1 MNLLRL
7 LLTLLAAGACAWWID
22 RSTAARGLLPPG
34 FARARPAEGSALP
47 LLSWLFEVYRRPAA
61 TALLGLVL
69 WVGVFAAVGQIGLPS
84 AMDQID
90 FESLSPLRLFQMH
103 AILVAMLAAWLMLGY
118 WRCGHDA
125 GTVIMT
131 QLGLRARTGQAIP
144 TEIGIGLGAGVVL
157 WGGVLA
163 LVMLSALI
171 VGAVGGFENLPNEAP
186 EMVLW
191 MGSLPVLL
199 RLMVS
204 LSAGVFEEVFFR
216 GFLMPR
222 AGFVTSNVL
231 FVLAHINYEQPFMLL
246 GVALLSVGFSY
257 LTIWRGNIWPAI
269 AAHFLFDAIQLL
281 ILVPTATNAVGSSP

>member
-1 MNLLRL
+1 MTLLRFAL
-7 LLTLLAAGACAWWID
+7 PMVAGAACAWWID
-22 RSTAARGLLPPG
+22 RSMATRGLLPPG
-34 FARARPAEGSALP
+34 FAGAS
-47 LLSWLFEVYRRPAA
+47 PAA
-61 TALLGLVL
+61 IRRRVLAMLLLALFL
-69 WVGVFAAVGQIGLPS
+69 WMGVFFAAGQIGTPS
-84 AMDQID
+84 RVEVD
-90 FESLSPLRLFQMH
+90 FERLSPLNLFLMH
-103 AILVAMLAAWLMLGY
+103 GILVATLAVWMVLGY
-118 WRCGHDA
+118 WRCGHDTR
-125 GTVIMT
+125 TVIMT
-131 QLGLRARTGQAIP
+131 QLGLRARTGQSIP
-144 TEIGIGLGAGVVL
+144 TEVGIGLGAGVVL

-163 LVMLSALI
+163 MVMLSALI

-186 EMVLW
+186 EIVLW

-204 LSAGVFEEVFFR
+204 LSAGVVEEVFFR

-222 AGFVTSNVL
+222 AGFGLSNVL

-281 ILVPTATNAVGSSP
+281 ILVPSASSAAGSSP